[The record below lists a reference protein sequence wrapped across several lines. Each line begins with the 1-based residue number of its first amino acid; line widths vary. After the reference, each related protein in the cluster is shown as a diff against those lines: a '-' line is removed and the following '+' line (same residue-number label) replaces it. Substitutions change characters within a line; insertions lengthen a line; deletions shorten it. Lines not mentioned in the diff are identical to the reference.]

1 MKKNNKFDILF
12 ESIMNNIS
20 NKELYGSDVYNT
32 ILKIYKFNKATNT
45 FDNLLTEIDNFKY
58 LVPDVNRTEIIND
71 LKLELS
77 DVDPNFDIC
86 KIEIYDKESNDLL
99 FDCITFYG
107 TDSNDI
113 IDLLSYTENPRGIS
127 TGVPEL
133 YNETID
139 DNAIKTF
146 SVNNFKI
153 KIYETDGEYY
163 YKVFLADKEL
173 IASNNED
180 YGIFYEINDA
190 YINAKNWIND
200 YTETHTIAE
209 DSDKFDE
216 TYNQNTIAY
225 NGYKIIINSFD
236 DQGDTVY
243 TWSIN
248 NLENDNGAII
258 NDDSYYSTANEALK
272 FAKINVNNLIN
283 KQAPVYKPKNKPIAN
298 LAAYKGKYFNKLF
311 ESVDELQP
319 LYSNEKYIE
328 NYNYDV
334 RGNNFKIVIVEVSEN
349 DDVYYEYIIGKL
361 DETGNIID
369 WPLFESS
376 NEFETISLAQ
386 SAAEDYIEDYINDCI

>member
-1 MKKNNKFDILF
+1 MKKQNFDILF
-12 ESIMNNIS
+12 ESIMS
-20 NKELYGSDVYNT
+20 KLSDKELFGSDVYNT
-32 ILKIYKFNKATNT
+32 TLKIYKFNKSTNT

-58 LVPDVNRTEIIND
+58 LVPDTTRTEIIDDLTLDLND
-71 LKLELS
+71 YDADFE
-77 DVDPNFDIC
+77 VC
-86 KIEIYDKESNDLL
+86 KIEIYDKESNNLL

-113 IDLLSYTENPRGIS
+113 IDLLSYNKNPRGIS
-127 TGVPEL
+127 EGLPEL

-146 SVNNFKI
+146 SVDNFKI

-180 YGIFYEINDA
+180 GGIFYKINDA

-200 YTETHTIAE
+200 YNETDTIAE

-216 TYNQNTIAY
+216 TYNQNAIAY

-283 KQAPVYKPKNKPIAN
+283 KQAPVYKPKNKPITN
-298 LAAYKGKYFNKLF
+298 FAAYKGKYFDKLF
-311 ESVDELQP
+311 ESVNEPQP

-334 RGNNFKIVIVEVSEN
+334 RGNNFKIVIVEISEN

-376 NEFETISLAQ
+376 DEFESIDLAKA
-386 SAAEDYIEDYINDCI
+386 AAEDYVIDYVNDSI

>member
-20 NKELYGSDVYNT
+20 DKELYGSDIYNT
-32 ILKIYKFNKATNT
+32 ILKIYKFNKSTNT

-77 DVDPNFDIC
+77 DADPNFDIC

-113 IDLLSYTENPRGIS
+113 IDLLSYTETPRGTFEGS
-127 TGVPEL
+127 PEL

-146 SVNNFKI
+146 SVDNFKI

-180 YGIFYEINDA
+180 GGIFYKINDA

-200 YTETHTIAE
+200 YNETDTIAE

-216 TYNQNTIAY
+216 TYNQNAIAY
-225 NGYKIIINSFD
+225 KGFKINIDSFD
-236 DQGDTVY
+236 DQGDIVFMWAVHT
-243 TWSIN
+243 
-248 NLENDNGAII
+248 NGHTYE
-258 NDDSYYSTANEALK
+258 D
-272 FAKINVNNLIN
+272 
-283 KQAPVYKPKNKPIAN
+283 
-298 LAAYKGKYFNKLF
+298 GKYYN
-311 ESVDELQP
+311 SVETAITTAQNTIDEL
-319 LYSNEKYIE
+319 LRK
-328 NYNYDV
+328 
-334 RGNNFKIVIVEVSEN
+334 R
-349 DDVYYEYIIGKL
+349 
-361 DETGNIID
+361 
-369 WPLFESS
+369 
-376 NEFETISLAQ
+376 
-386 SAAEDYIEDYINDCI
+386 